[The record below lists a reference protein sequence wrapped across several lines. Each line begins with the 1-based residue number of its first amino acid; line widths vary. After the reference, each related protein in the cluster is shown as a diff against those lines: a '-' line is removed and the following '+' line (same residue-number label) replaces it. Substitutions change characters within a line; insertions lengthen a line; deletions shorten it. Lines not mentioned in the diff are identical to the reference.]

1 MLRTSKTTP
10 SATSTWVTSACQH
23 SLGNSATKRF
33 HELLG
38 RLWGSG
44 VTKPRATSTRQMV
57 ETEGTSRPGLAMW
70 KWMVSAPASKPASAN
85 SLRSRT
91 ISSS

>member
-1 MLRTSKTTP
+1 MS
-10 SATSTWVTSACQH
+10 SCQH
-23 SLGNSATKRF
+23 SLGKSATKRV

-44 VTKPRATSTRQMV
+44 VTKPRALSTRQMV
-57 ETEGTSRPGLAMW
+57 DVDGTVRPGVAMW
-70 KWMVSAPASKPASAN
+70 KRMVSAPPSKPPSI
-85 SLRSRT
+85 SSFLRPT